1 MHLLDSYIKT
11 LAFLMRTALK
21 ALNRLGNAQ
30 ADLGLFCLQTVN
42 NTLLVSL
49 NAAHFSTCTLLGL
62 TLRIVLI

>member
-1 MHLLDSYIKT
+1 MHLLDSYINT
-11 LAFLMRTALK
+11 LAFLIRTALK

-49 NAAHFSTCTLLGL
+49 AMMLLIL
-62 TLRIVLI
+62 VHVHYMY